1 MESTALYDFSPEND
15 SQLAFK
21 KDETVLIVTPDRQDG
36 WLLCEIRGRQGLAP
50 KNYLSVLPNTWYKG
64 KVPLAKIHSHLLSQP
79 NDGAFIIHDSES
91 TPGDFEISVKK
102 NQNEVVSHKILRDGS
117 WRFFLWVVKF
127 NTINK
132 LVDYHRAAT
141 IDRDGELYLKD
152 CVETHVKAEW
162 DFTSD
167 KEGEL
172 SFKKGDPIEVLG
184 SNESEGWW
192 FGRLK
197 WSQNGLFPSNYTV
210 PWN

>member
-15 SQLAFK
+15 GQLAFK

-141 IDRDGELYLKD
+141 IDRDGELYLKG
-152 CVETHVKAEW
+152 KPS
-162 DFTSD
+162 FIN
-167 KEGEL
+167 L
-172 SFKKGDPIEVLG
+172 SAPDSVSAKFYYPRTLFFWVINRRHNRKLYFYNCFEVNPG
-184 SNESEGWW
+184 
-192 FGRLK
+192 K
-197 WSQNGLFPSNYTV
+197 PS
-210 PWN
+210 